1 MGILSAA
8 DLGRAFGDGSAN
20 VESRIPPPVSV
31 IWTDGGGEG
40 RTQVNYDEAMAPY
53 AQPQPARGP
62 LPGAVDYPSPARRLR
77 DACEPI
83 AQHPVWSRY
92 VNERLAE
99 LGLDFLTAY
108 VGGRAAYLG
117 DPAEPV
123 VAATF
128 AWFEP
133 SLIAGIYQQARQTAS
148 PDQVLAT
155 RVQATVLSLG
165 VVLGDDDPSAVAD
178 ALADAAEVA
187 EGMGRPLFSG
197 VRATGRP
204 IDPVERL
211 WWAAT
216 LVREHRGD
224 SHVAAAAAAGIG
236 PVEMNLLTEQWLGM
250 PLTSYAVTRGWSS
263 EALQEGAVRLE
274 ERGWMRA
281 GRITESGAEAR
292 SRIEEITDVQ
302 ERSIVVGLGG
312 RLADVCEQLEVWARR
327 CVEAGTFPNDA
338 SKRAA
343 G

>member
-1 MGILSAA
+1 VLDLSFT
-8 DLGRAFGDGSAN
+8 DVVGSTRRREHEDDTMPVFCGLDGL
-20 VESRIPPPVSV
+20 RR
-31 IWTDGGGEG
+31 GG
-40 RTQVNYDEAMAPY
+40 TIQVNYDDAIASFAE
-53 AQPQPARGP
+53 PQPMPDA
-62 LPGAVDYPSPARRLR
+62 LPEAVANPSPARRLR

-83 AQHPVWSRY
+83 AMHPVWSRY
-92 VNERLAE
+92 TNERLAE
-99 LGLDFLTAY
+99 LGLDFLTSY

-117 DPAEPV
+117 DPAESV

-133 SLIAGIYQQARQTAS
+133 SLVAGMYQLARQAAGRE
-148 PDQVLAT
+148 QLMAT
-155 RVQATVLSLG
+155 RAEATVLSLRT
-165 VVLGDDDPSAVAD
+165 VLGDDDPSAVAD
-178 ALADAAEVA
+178 ALAEATEAAD
-187 EGMGRPLFSG
+187 GMGRPLFSG

-250 PLTSYAVTRGWSS
+250 ALMSYAATRGWSP
-263 EALQEGAVRLE
+263 EALQKGAVRLE
-274 ERGWMRA
+274 ERGWMRG

-292 SRIEEITDVQ
+292 SRIEESTDIQ
-302 ERSIVVGLGG
+302 EQSIVDGLGD
-312 RLADVCEQLEVWARR
+312 RLADVCEQLEGWARR
-327 CVEAGTFPNDA
+327 CIEAGTFPNDA
-338 SKRAA
+338 LKRAA

>member
-1 MGILSAA
+1 M
-8 DLGRAFGDGSAN
+8 
-20 VESRIPPPVSV
+20 
-31 IWTDGGGEG
+31 
-40 RTQVNYDEAMAPY
+40 NYDDAVASFAGPRPV
-53 AQPQPARGP
+53 AGP
-62 LPGAVDYPSPARRLR
+62 LPDAVGDPSPARRLR

-117 DPAEPV
+117 DAAEPV

-133 SLIAGIYQQARQTAS
+133 SLVTGIYRLARQSA
-148 PDQVLAT
+148 PRERLLAT
-155 RVQATVLSLG
+155 RVDATVTSLRL
-165 VVLGDDDPSAVAD
+165 VLGEDDPSVVAD
-178 ALADAAEVA
+178 ALADAAEEA

-197 VRATGRP
+197 VRAAGRP
-204 IDPVERL
+204 TDPVARL

-224 SHVAAAAAAGIG
+224 SHVAAAAAAGLG

-250 PLTSYAVTRGWSS
+250 PSMSYAVTRGWSP
-263 EALQEGAVRLE
+263 EALQQGAVRLGG
-274 ERGWMRA
+274 RGWTRD
-281 GRITESGAEAR
+281 GRVTEAGAEAR
-292 SRIEEITDVQ
+292 DRIEASTDLQ
-302 ERSIVVGLGG
+302 EQSVVDRLGG
-312 RLADVCEQLEVWARR
+312 RLSDACEQLEVWAQR
-327 CVEAGTFPNDA
+327 CVEAGAFPDDPF
-338 SKRAA
+338 KRAA